1 MALEY
6 LDTQGPFKDV
16 FSHISPEDCLGL
28 SLPILFSWVNA
39 VILLLEMVRNS
50 TQHSHLQQ
58 TLLALLDLL
67 ILRTKRQSSFH
78 HSLDISFLESFIIL
92 GPIQNQWSYDVTSK
106 SMRDTH
112 TNVLYIASKIQRSIN
127 CRASFFMVED
137 TR

>member
-50 TQHSHLQQ
+50 TQHPHLQD
-58 TLLALLDLL
+58 TSGTIGSADL
-67 ILRTKRQSSFH
+67 KDQMA
-78 HSLDISFLESFIIL
+78 E
-92 GPIQNQWSYDVTSK
+92 
-106 SMRDTH
+106 
-112 TNVLYIASKIQRSIN
+112 
-127 CRASFFMVED
+127 
-137 TR
+137 